1 MDHFYQ
7 SDVLRFVFACRSF
20 VLDMTTETEASAV
33 MSTSCAPSK
42 GVSSCPFSS
51 CLGMQCSYN
60 YLMKQM
66 TCSLEGHYHSLSEFL
81 NTKSRLSF

>member
-51 CLGMQCSYN
+51 CLGM
-60 YLMKQM
+60 
-66 TCSLEGHYHSLSEFL
+66 
-81 NTKSRLSF
+81 